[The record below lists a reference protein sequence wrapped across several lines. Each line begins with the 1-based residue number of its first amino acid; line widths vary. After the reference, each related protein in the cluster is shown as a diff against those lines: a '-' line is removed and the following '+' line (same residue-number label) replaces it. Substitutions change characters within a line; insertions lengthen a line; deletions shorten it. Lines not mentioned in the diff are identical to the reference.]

1 MERGGAQ
8 SGCEPHTEGGDIQSG
23 VKITSR
29 PLPLTLP
36 RSASSKGPEVPWDC
50 GFRHDLGG

>member
-1 MERGGAQ
+1 MERGKHRAGA
-8 SGCEPHTEGGDIQSG
+8 SPTRRRGDVQSG
-23 VKITSR
+23 VKINSH

-50 GFRHDLGG
+50 GFRHGLGG